1 MDKEQSSNR
10 QRAFLFLVLFIWYIL
25 IFKHIL
31 PPPPTSHTHF
41 EDTNLGAY
49 DESLFHWSLGFL
61 SPGHD
66 SAILAFLKSGAAPA
80 IPNKSSWSSF

>member
-10 QRAFLFLVLFIWYIL
+10 QRAFLFLVLFIWYIF

-41 EDTNLGAY
+41 EDTNLGGKLTYTALRGA
-49 DESLFHWSLGFL
+49 DAIKSLCQLLHF
-61 SPGHD
+61 P
-66 SAILAFLKSGAAPA
+66 KR
-80 IPNKSSWSSF
+80 

>member
-10 QRAFLFLVLFIWYIL
+10 QRAFLFLVLFIWYIF

-49 DESLFHWSLGFL
+49 DESLFH
-61 SPGHD
+61 
-66 SAILAFLKSGAAPA
+66 
-80 IPNKSSWSSF
+80 